1 MAAITEDDIEQAILQ
16 ILENGE
22 LGYEIIR
29 CSPEVQNKD
38 NLKQEREEETHT
50 KP

>member
-29 CSPEVQNKD
+29 CSPDVENKD
-38 NLKQEREEETHT
+38 NLNDGTGRTNKKE
-50 KP
+50 